1 MTTFTPDDLTGVG
14 GDLYAAL
21 EPLTREDEALG
32 YPLAIYAQALG
43 HLFQEVVELARD
55 TTARPGWSALMDPAT
70 APDDALGWLAQLVG
84 VSIPLGTAP
93 ADARAAILART
104 GFERGTPDALVVA
117 AQRTLTGDRHVLI
130 SERYGGNAW
139 ALGVFTL
146 ASETPSEAAT
156 LAAILEQ
163 KPAGITLT
171 YETVTGQTYAT
182 LLTVGT
188 YATVNSTYDTYGDV
202 AADTP

>member
-1 MTTFTPDDLTGVG
+1 MTFTPDDLEGVG
-14 GDLYAAL
+14 VDLYGAL

-32 YPLAIYAQALG
+32 YPLAIYVQALG
-43 HLFQEVVELARD
+43 HLFQEVVALARD
-55 TTARPGWSALMDPAT
+55 TTALPGWAGLMDPAT
-70 APDDALGWLAQLVG
+70 APDDALGWLGQLVG
-84 VSIPLGTAP
+84 VTIPLGTDP

-104 GFERGTPDALVVA
+104 GFERGTPEAIVVA
-117 AQRTLTGDRHVLI
+117 AQRTLVGSRHVLI

-139 ALGVFTL
+139 ALGVFTIT
-146 ASETPSEAAT
+146 SETPSPAAT

-171 YETVTGQTYAT
+171 FTTVSGQTYAT
-182 LLTVGT
+182 LLAVGT

>member
-1 MTTFTPDDLTGVG
+1 MTFTPAGLTGVG

-21 EPLTREDEALG
+21 EPVATEDEALG

-43 HLFQEVVELARD
+43 HLFQEVVDLARD
-55 TTARPGWSALMDPAT
+55 TTALPGWAGLMDPAT
-70 APDDALGWLAQLVG
+70 APDDALGWLAQFVG
-84 VSIPLGTAP
+84 VSIPLGTSP

-104 GFERGTPDALVVA
+104 GFERGTPGAIVVA
-117 AQRTLTGDRHVLI
+117 AQRTLTGSRRVLI
-130 SERYGGNAW
+130 SERYGGDPW

-146 ASETPSEAAT
+146 TSETPSPAAT

-163 KPAGITLT
+163 KPAGITLNFA
-171 YETVTGQTYAT
+171 TVPGQTYAT
-182 LLTVGT
+182 LLAVGT

-202 AADTP
+202 AAATS